1 MVNATAGGAVSRP
14 GVLALALCALA
25 ASDVRAQTASKRP
38 RKPPPVASQPKSDTR
53 QPPAGATTARAW
65 VPPPNEADVA
75 LLRGL
80 LYAFEPAPRE
90 IRILAAEDL
99 ALLGDPRALD
109 ALAHLVFDR
118 DPEVARAAVRA
129 VTRFQDPRAD
139 QMLGNILRHPAV
151 PEPFKVIAVE
161 GLPFQD
167 SPRSRALLTQ
177 ISISASW
184 PAALR
189 NAARST
195 LERMAAADPVPTR

>member
-1 MVNATAGGAVSRP
+1 MVNAPAGGAVSRP
-14 GVLALALCALA
+14 GVLALALCVLA

-38 RKPPPVASQPKSDTR
+38 RKPLPVASQPKSGK
-53 QPPAGATTARAW
+53 QPPAEATTAPAW

-80 LYAFEPAPRE
+80 LYALEPAPRE

-139 QMLGNILRHPAV
+139 QMLGNIIRHPAV
-151 PEPFKVIAVE
+151 PESFKVIAVE

-167 SPRSRALLTQ
+167 SPRSRALLTE
-177 ISISASW
+177 ISTSASS